1 MPLQV
6 LRGMPL
12 PWRVLDSNLQGV
24 LDIEVRENDVFVI
37 SYPKSGTHWL
47 RIITSC
53 ILGCPEEQTDTGMP
67 LELSMCSGASEE
79 ELQTAPPVY
88 KLIESWLSPRVIMT
102 HLLPHLLPAQLF
114 QKKSQVLY
122 IARNPKDV
130 AVSYFHFFN
139 ALKAPDPCPPW
150 EQFVPLFM
158 KGEVPFGSYFTH
170 VKQYWEMKHHN
181 NFLFLKYEDLKKDE
195 QAIIKQVGTFL
206 GKELDTQDISSISSK
221 CSVAS
226 MRKRFSEK
234 PQAVS
239 SIIDET
245 KSLFMRKGKVGDWRE
260 YLTAEQS
267 QRFDQLYEEHLGNT
281 GLTLEF

>member
-1 MPLQV
+1 MPLNV

-12 PWRVLDSNLQGV
+12 PWRALDSNLQGAFD
-24 LDIEVRENDVFVI
+24 LDVRKNDVFVI
-37 SYPKSGTHWL
+37 SYPKSGTTWL
-47 RIITSC
+47 RNIISYM
-53 ILGCPEEQTDTGMP
+53 LGCPEEQTNIGLP

-114 QKKSQVLY
+114 QKNAKVLY
-122 IARNPKDV
+122 IARNPKDI
-130 AVSYFHFFN
+130 AVSYFHFFE
-139 ALKAPDPCPPW
+139 ALKAPDPCPSW

-181 NFLFLKYEDLKKDE
+181 NFLFLKYEDLKKEE
-195 QAIIKQVGTFL
+195 QAVIKQVGAFL
-206 GKELDTQDISSISSK
+206 GKELDIQDISSISSK
-221 CSVAS
+221 CSLES
-226 MRKRFSEK
+226 MRKRFSENT
-234 PQAVS
+234 QAMS
-239 SIIDET
+239 KIIDET
-245 KSLFMRKGKVGDWRE
+245 KTQFVRKGKVGDWRE

-281 GLTLEF
+281 GLTLEC